1 MVDNFFDAQGYRGSP
16 VPPHFETSVDKSCIS
31 VAPHLAHTLFV
42 SFAYILS
49 ITPLTHYTSLNSV
62 NWQGSASALFWF
74 SEYTAWPIMNRER
87 MAVMGA
93 VVGAI
98 VVTSVVLATATR
110 QLPFYTR
117 LAWCILP
124 SPGSGLTCSTTAS
137 GLLSAT
143 ATSNFSIIISRFL
156 YQMVLEL
163 NWACIA
169 SFEYSSALMVFQLI
183 SVDKNQLNG
192 KWSILPL
199 LYSPAVW

>member
-31 VAPHLAHTLFV
+31 VAHLAHTLFV

>member
-1 MVDNFFDAQGYRGSP
+1 MTLWFSSSTPLWNQRRQIL
-16 VPPHFETSVDKSCIS
+16 HFSGTTSCSY
-31 VAPHLAHTLFV
+31 LFL

-124 SPGSGLTCSTTAS
+124 SPGSGLTCSTTTAS

-143 ATSNFSIIISRFL
+143 ATAIFPLLSQGFYIKWF
-156 YQMVLEL
+156 L
-163 NWACIA
+163 NWI
-169 SFEYSSALMVFQLI
+169 EHVQHLLDVF
-183 SVDKNQLNG
+183 
-192 KWSILPL
+192 L
-199 LYSPAVW
+199 LWWLLD